1 MAETTAEP
9 PAGVRV
15 EATSGASGDTAE
27 ATVGAADVAE
37 PGQPAGAAALAGDG
51 VGIPKQQSK
60 QEAEAAREAEPKPE
74 REPAPEGSQ
83 DSLDGAAGS
92 GAGESARR

>member
-1 MAETTAEP
+1 MTAETTGATAETTV
-9 PAGVRV
+9 G
-15 EATSGASGDTAE
+15 ATSGASGDTPE

-37 PGQPAGAAALAGDG
+37 PGQPAGVAALAGDG

-60 QEAEAAREAEPKPE
+60 QEAEAAREAEPTPE

-92 GAGESARR
+92 GTGESARR